1 MEIFETL
8 RRQIAI
14 GRLAVRDSQGL
25 YTRLTLTP
33 EHAAALQREC
43 YYTEAQEM
51 PSFAGVKVVV
61 DPACVRPYFET
72 NSGQRVY
79 I

>member
-1 MEIFETL
+1 MEIYEIL

-14 GRLAVRDSQGL
+14 GKLAVREPEGL
-25 YTRLTLTP
+25 YTRLILTP
-33 EHAAALQREC
+33 EHAAALRREC
-43 YYTEAQEM
+43 YYAEVAEM
-51 PSFAGVKVVV
+51 PNFAGVKVVV

-79 I
+79 V

>member
-14 GRLAVRDSQGL
+14 GKLAVREPEGL
-25 YTRLTLTP
+25 YTRLILTP
-33 EHAAALQREC
+33 EHMAALKREC
-43 YYTEAQEM
+43 YYTEAPEM

-61 DPACVRPYFET
+61 DPTCVRPYFET
-72 NSGQRVY
+72 TSGQRVY

>member
-1 MEIFETL
+1 MGIFETL

-14 GRLAVRDSQGL
+14 GKLAVREPEGL

-33 EHAAALQREC
+33 EHAAMLQREC
-43 YYTEAQEM
+43 YYTEASEM

-61 DPACVRPYFET
+61 DPTCVRPYFET
-72 NSGQRVY
+72 VSGQRVY

>member
-1 MEIFETL
+1 IFETL

-14 GRLAVRDSQGL
+14 GKLAVREPEGL
-25 YTRLTLTP
+25 YTRLTLPP
-33 EHAAALQREC
+33 EHAAALKREC
-43 YYTEAQEM
+43 CYTEAPEM

-72 NSGQRVY
+72 VSGQRVY
-79 I
+79 LS

>member
-14 GRLAVRDSQGL
+14 GQLAVREPEGL
-25 YTRLTLTP
+25 YTRLILTP
-33 EHAAALQREC
+33 EYAAALRREC
-43 YYTEAQEM
+43 YYTEAVEM

-72 NSGQRVY
+72 TSGQRVF